1 LLSDRLRWVN
11 LGWLTFDFHVQFEIY
26 GPRTS
31 ISEQGDAAMKLVK
44 GAVVGLLVA
53 VSTSLHA
60 DFTYTETTQVTG
72 GSMLG
77 LMKMAGAFSK
87 QARQAGEP
95 VVSTVAIKGNRM
107 AHINPTNI
115 EIIDLDAETIT
126 NVDVLRKQYTVMTFA
141 QMKQQIEAAAAKMKE
156 QQQKTQAS
164 APQQQPSTT
173 DVTFQIHVRNT
184 GQARDVS
191 GLNTTESILTMNMDA
206 TDKNSGQTGS
216 MAITNDM
223 WLAPEIPG
231 YDEVKEFYR
240 KFAVKMGTVFSSAIN
255 PAMLAQY
262 QGAGKGM
269 ADMAEEMSK
278 LKGTPV
284 LQVMRMGMTTDG
296 TPLPAA
302 SEAPLPPPPSGP
314 AMPSAGDVAQQS
326 ASSAIASKLGGFGLG
341 GFGKKKKADPPPADP
356 AAAATAATPTS
367 SVLVETNTQMGG
379 FSRTVNEASFA
390 VPAGFKQVQ
399 MRGEN

>member
-1 LLSDRLRWVN
+1 
-11 LGWLTFDFHVQFEIY
+11 
-26 GPRTS
+26 
-31 ISEQGDAAMKLVK
+31 MKIFKGVVL
-44 GAVVGLLVA
+44 GAVVA
-53 VSTSLHA
+53 TSTSLFA
-60 DFTYTETTQVTG
+60 DFTYTETTQITG

-87 QARQAGEP
+87 QARQVGEP
-95 VVSTVAIKGNRM
+95 IVTTVAIKGNRM
-107 AHINPTNI
+107 VRISPDRS

-126 NVDVLRKQYTVMTFA
+126 TVDTLKRQYTVMTFA

-156 QQQKTQAS
+156 QQAKSQPTS
-164 APQQQPSTT
+164 AQQQPSTT
-173 DVTFQIHVRNT
+173 DVSFNVHVRNT
-184 GQARDVS
+184 GQAKDVS
-191 GLNTTESILTMNMDA
+191 GLNTSESIMTMNVDA
-206 TDKNSGQTGS
+206 TDKSSGQTGS
-216 MAITNDM
+216 LAITNDM
-223 WLAPEIPG
+223 WLAPTIPG
-231 YDEVKEFYR
+231 YEEVAEFYR
-240 KFAVKMGTVFSSAIN
+240 KFALKMGTVFSSAIN

-269 ADMAEEMSK
+269 AQMTEEMSK

-296 TPLPAA
+296 QPLPAA
-302 SEAPLPPPPSGP
+302 SEAPLPPPPAGP
-314 AMPSAGDVAQQS
+314 AMPSAGEVAQQS

-341 GFGKKKKADPPPADP
+341 GFGKKKKADPAPADP
-356 AAAATAATPTS
+356 APADAAAAQQTS

-399 MRGEN
+399 MKSEN

>member
-1 LLSDRLRWVN
+1 MKIIKGGALLCV
-11 LGWLTFDFHVQFEIY
+11 
-26 GPRTS
+26 
-31 ISEQGDAAMKLVK
+31 
-44 GAVVGLLVA
+44 LVA
-53 VSTSLHA
+53 ASASLRA

-77 LMKMAGAFSK
+77 LMKMAGTFSK
-87 QARQAGEP
+87 QARQVGEP

-126 NVDVLRKQYTVMTFA
+126 SVDMLKKQYTVITFA

-156 QQQKTQAS
+156 QQQKAEPA

-173 DVTFQIHVRNT
+173 DVTFHIHVRNT
-184 GQARDVS
+184 GQTKEVS
-191 GLNTTESILTMNMDA
+191 GLSSSESILTMNMDA
-206 TDKNSGQTGS
+206 TDKSSGQTGS
-216 MAITNDM
+216 LAITNDL
-223 WLAPEIPG
+223 WLVPEIPG

-240 KFAVKMGTVFSSAIN
+240 RFAVKMGTVFSSAVN

-262 QGAGKGM
+262 QGASKGM

-296 TPLPAA
+296 KPLPAA
-302 SEAPLPPPPSGP
+302 SEAPLPPPPAGP
-314 AMPSAGDVAQQS
+314 AMPSAGDVAKQS
-326 ASSAIASKLGGFGLG
+326 ASSAISSKLGGFGLG
-341 GFGKKKKADPPPADP
+341 GFGKKKADPPPAADP
-356 AAAATAATPTS
+356 SPATAEAQPTS
-367 SVLVETNTQMGG
+367 SVLMETNTQIGG
-379 FSRTVNEASFA
+379 FSHTVSDASFA
-390 VPAGFKQVQ
+390 IPAGFKQV
-399 MRGEN
+399 RVTSEN